1 VSKRKRWVGAACGR
15 GPTTPRAA
23 LMRTAH
29 APHRTGNLQ
38 KFLEQLLADADS
50 EGEERGDIFSKYA
63 ARLPNLERLGQD
75 DAAVAR

>member
-1 VSKRKRWVGAACGR
+1 MPHLC
-15 GPTTPRAA
+15 A
-23 LMRTAH
+23 LRMHRTA
-29 APHRTGNLQ
+29 GNLQ